1 MVRLRPRTTALRPKA
16 ILRPSSMAHPKDST
30 ATLRLRIPRSLPTA
44 MERRPP
50 ASTAVISRRLRLS
63 KDTATDSPPRLL
75 RNMGSTATVRS
86 DTQVTNQH
94 HLHLRSKPKP
104 LAMARLRVTLSN
116 TPTVPVV
123 AKPCLSESTTSVSAV
138 SCVDVSMT

>member
-1 MVRLRPRTTALRPKA
+1 
-16 ILRPSSMAHPKDST
+16 
-30 ATLRLRIPRSLPTA
+30 

-63 KDTATDSPPRLL
+63 KDMATDSPPRLL
-75 RNMGSTATVRS
+75 RNMGSTVTVRS

-104 LAMARLRVTLSN
+104 LAMARLQVTLFN

-123 AKPCLSESTTSVSAV
+123 AKPCLSESITSVSAV
-138 SCVDVSMT
+138 SCVGVSMT